1 MDLDDFLNELPA
13 DYLANRDRLIQ
24 QESLPKSDD
33 DEFTADEPSEDDE
46 DTIMEEEN
54 AQGDNVDHKQE
65 IEELNADAEIS
76 INELIA
82 KYNAKPPPLTD
93 SMQCSVNRRR
103 STRLA
108 PVNMPPPPTIENDS
122 DDDSDSENG
131 KQHYLKYL
139 FLLIAHF

>member
-24 QESLPKSDD
+24 QENSSRSDD

-46 DTIMEEEN
+46 DTIMEEEK
-54 AQGDNVDHKQE
+54 AEGANVDHKQE
-65 IEELNADAEIS
+65 IDELNADAEMS
-76 INELIA
+76 IDELIA
-82 KYNAKPPPLTD
+82 KYKAKPPPNNNA
-93 SMQCSVNRRR
+93 SQCPTNRRR

-108 PVNMPPPPTIENDS
+108 PVNKPPSISERDS

-131 KQHYLKYL
+131 EQIIFKLN
-139 FLLIAHF
+139 FC